1 MEQCP
6 KVKPQ
11 SKSCPPSH
19 ASLSMRNGLSGSFL
33 DFDLLPALL
42 ARAERTG
49 ARAETTADWAEWLS
63 AAGFERKHV
72 GPDDLPTGMSISD
85 FMAADAWR
93 FAERMGFIDPGGLT
107 EDGRQIAALS
117 GLEASRRRD
126 ELVSALAD
134 RVEDRLCGQGDAPI
148 LPLLQRAARNLAET
162 TNLWARECPGL
173 ISAEVGAIVHWA
185 CVNLRR
191 ATELVDNIVSWRDAA
206 MHRYEAPNPGAP
218 AGFNAG
224 FHVDAVTDF
233 YLEHPWLGE
242 KVPMSFGEE
251 LALYRLLAYCGL
263 TQIGHR
269 EV

>member
-33 DFDLLPALL
+33 DFELLPALL

-49 ARAETTADWAEWLS
+49 ARAATTADWAGWLG

-72 GPDDLPTGMSISD
+72 GPDDLPAGMSISD
-85 FMAADAWR
+85 VMAADAWR

-107 EDGRQIAALS
+107 EDGCQIAALS
-117 GLEASRRRD
+117 GLESSHRRD
-126 ELVSALAD
+126 ELVSALAE
-134 RVEDRLCGQGDAPI
+134 RVEDRLRGQGDAPI

-173 ISAEVGAIVHWA
+173 IPAEVGAIVHWA

-224 FHVDAVTDF
+224 FHVDTVTDF
-233 YLEHPWLGE
+233 YLEHAWLGE

-269 EV
+269 KV